1 MNIIKE
7 ISKLND
13 LIGSVRRKKSELNL
27 VCGNYNQEIVSILK
41 KVCPYS
47 KVGLISFSKTYQNM
61 GKELVKTISL
71 AGCKT
76 VSLIMPEKYS
86 DSIDYAGLLFNLP
99 EDVRCIITLDREL
112 CHVATYFSG
121 VREVPVIYFA
131 REGLIYKS
139 LDDVVFFKNGGS
151 TEKIDCGSQKYVV
164 IDPNF
169 IKENELSHI
178 FAHIVSKT
186 VALFD
191 YKIYKSLIGEKV
203 NKSILSNLLDT
214 ISDTIKI
221 MDVPITERW
230 QKLML
235 NCIKIE
241 ILNYLSCGE
250 LFSYSAEVYSGKLL
264 SGKSDFYSI
273 ELASAIKILAYY
285 SDFFGCTEAFPVF
298 PNYNLRAETVA
309 NVTKISEKNL
319 LDSFIMH
326 TDRFFKSKEKYF
338 NVINSL
344 KQDAEKAFDVAVK
357 LKSTYLTLGG
367 KESFGISE
375 ELLFEGIRFSGD
387 VPFFFNGMTILRELG
402 ILE

>member
-13 LIGSVRRKKSELNL
+13 LIGSVRRKKSELNI

-71 AGCKT
+71 VGCKT

-121 VREVPVIYFA
+121 IREVPMIYLA
-131 REGLIYKS
+131 KESLIYKS
-139 LDDVVFFKNGGS
+139 LDDVIFIKNGGK
-151 TEKIDCGSQKYVV
+151 TEKITCDSQKYLVV
-164 IDPNF
+164 DPDF
-169 IKENELSHI
+169 IKENDLSRM
-178 FAHIVSKT
+178 FAHVVSKT
-186 VALFD
+186 VAVFD
-191 YKIYKSLIGEKV
+191 YKIYKSLMGEKV
-203 NKSILSNLLDT
+203 NKTILSNLIATIGDT
-214 ISDTIKI
+214 VKI
-221 MDVPITERW
+221 MDVPIDERL
-230 QKLML
+230 QTLML

-241 ILNYLSCGE
+241 ILNYLSDGE
-250 LFSYSAEVYSGKLL
+250 LFSYSSEVYAGKIL

-273 ELASAIKILAYY
+273 ELGAAIKILAYY
-285 SDFFGCTEAFPVF
+285 SDFFGSTEAFPVF

-309 NVTKISEKNL
+309 SIIKISEKDL
-319 LDSFIMH
+319 LDAFILH
-326 TDRFFKSKEKYF
+326 TDRFFKEKEKYF
-338 NVINSL
+338 SVINSL
-344 KQDAEKAFDVAVK
+344 CQDAEKAFDVAVK

-387 VPFFFNGMTILRELG
+387 VPFFFNGMTVLREIG